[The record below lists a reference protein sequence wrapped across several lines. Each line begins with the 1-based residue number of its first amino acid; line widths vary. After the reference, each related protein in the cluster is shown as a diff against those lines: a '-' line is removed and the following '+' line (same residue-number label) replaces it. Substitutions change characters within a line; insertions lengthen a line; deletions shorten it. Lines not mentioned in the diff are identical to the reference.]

1 MPADTDND
9 YIIEDIQD
17 LTVAAPQLAH
27 WFVLVVDD
35 DEGVHSITRVVLA
48 DVRYQGRPIRILSA
62 YSASEAE
69 RLLRAHP
76 DIAVVLVDVVMES
89 DDAGLRLVRVI
100 RETMGNRKLRIIL
113 RTGQPGQAPERDV
126 ILGYDINDYKSKT
139 ELTSQKLFT
148 ATISALRSYSDIV
161 TLDQTRRGL
170 ERIIATST
178 ALSLQGDA
186 TRFASLAVARF
197 PDIIGIPGT
206 AALCV
211 LPSVLGSHIRT
222 LAVEGPLTPDAADPE
237 AWLPADLLGQGIA
250 DGGWRALDAPRVLVR
265 PMDIPDHGVG
275 ALLLLAEED
284 IPADRRHLADIYAA
298 SLGVWL
304 RNVSLQD
311 SLRRHQS
318 TLEQQVADRTAE
330 LTRVNAGLQAAHDR
344 INADLEV
351 ARVLQQSI
359 LPASFPT
366 VPGSLGHAVMRAA
379 QQIGGDF
386 FDVFDLGASRIG
398 VVVGDVCGK
407 GVAAA
412 LFMGIARTILRNLA
426 LEGLSPGTCLARA
439 NSLIFEQNPLGM
451 YLTAV
456 YGILDTAIGQFS
468 YAVGGHDPPILCTRD
483 GIALAPR
490 AGGMLLGLLD
500 REAFTENTVQLAVGD
515 TVILFTDGV
524 TECFNPDGIVL
535 GEARLLALA
544 AILADRSPAQMVE
557 GVVAAVDAHAAGQQ
571 QSDDITCLALRY
583 AP

>member
-1 MPADTDND
+1 MPATTDDD
-9 YIIEDIQD
+9 YVIEDIPD
-17 LTVAAPQLAH
+17 LTVTAPQLAH

-48 DVRYQGRPIRILSA
+48 DVHYQGRPIMILSA

-76 DIAVVLVDVVMES
+76 DIAVVLLDVVMES

-148 ATISALRSYSDIV
+148 ATISALRSYSDMV
-161 TLDQTRRGL
+161 TLDPTRRGL

-197 PDIIGIPGT
+197 PDIMGIPGT

-211 LPSVLGSHIRT
+211 LPSVLDSNILI
-222 LAVEGPLTPDAADPE
+222 LAVEGPLAPDAADTG
-237 AWLPADLLGQGIA
+237 AWLSAELLGQGIA
-250 DGGWRALDAPRVLVR
+250 DGGWSDVDAPRVLVR
-265 PMDIPDHGVG
+265 PMDIPDHGAG

-284 IPADRRHLADIYAA
+284 IPADRRHLADVYAA

-330 LTRVNAGLQAAHDR
+330 LTRVNVGLQAANDR

-351 ARVLQQSI
+351 ARALQQSI

-386 FDVFDLGASRIG
+386 FDVFDLGAGRIG
-398 VVVGDVCGK
+398 VVVRDICATWRWKVFRRGL
-407 GVAAA
+407 AWP
-412 LFMGIARTILRNLA
+412 ARTA
-426 LEGLSPGTCLARA
+426 
-439 NSLIFEQNPLGM
+439 
-451 YLTAV
+451 
-456 YGILDTAIGQFS
+456 
-468 YAVGGHDPPILCTRD
+468 
-483 GIALAPR
+483 
-490 AGGMLLGLLD
+490 
-500 REAFTENTVQLAVGD
+500 
-515 TVILFTDGV
+515 
-524 TECFNPDGIVL
+524 
-535 GEARLLALA
+535 
-544 AILADRSPAQMVE
+544 
-557 GVVAAVDAHAAGQQ
+557 
-571 QSDDITCLALRY
+571 
-583 AP
+583 